1 MQKLLIALAS
11 LSLACSSYDL
21 TTPSQESLT
30 GTWKLTAVNDTPLPY
45 EAPHIG
51 TNKQEIIADVLTL
64 TAPDTFSE
72 ATTIRIT
79 KDGQVTTQTV
89 IDSGTYTFN
98 SYVVTFNFHSDGS
111 SGSATLSGRTLK
123 VNVSGIWFTYKKD

>member
-1 MQKLLIALAS
+1 MQKLLIALVS

-51 TNKQEIIADVLTL
+51 TNKQEIVADVLTL

-111 SGSATLSGRTLK
+111 GGSATLSGRTLK
-123 VNVSGIWFTYKKD
+123 VNVSGIWFTYKRD

>member
-1 MQKLLIALAS
+1 MKKFLIALVS

-21 TTPSQESLT
+21 TTPSQDSLT
-30 GTWKLTAVNDTPLPY
+30 GRWNLTAVNDTPLPY

-79 KDGQVTTQTV
+79 QNGQVTTATV

-123 VNVSGIWFTYKKD
+123 VNVSGIWFTYKKE